1 MHVKQLRRPA
11 VGLCVLLAFLSFMQ
25 YHAPTN
31 QFTIS
36 AADMKRA
43 SCLLRYAISKIRDGA
58 KLDRKGYDSQNR
70 ETDWAEYSE
79 SGIIDAARAIGIQL
93 GADRAGKL
101 DVSND
106 G

>member
-1 MHVKQLRRPA
+1 
-11 VGLCVLLAFLSFMQ
+11 MQ

-36 AADMKRA
+36 ADDMKRA
-43 SCLLRYAISKIRDGA
+43 SSLLRYAISKIRDGA
-58 KLDRKGYDSQNR
+58 KLDRKGYDAQKR
-70 ETDWAEYSE
+70 DADWAEYSE
-79 SGIIDAARAIGIQL
+79 GGIIDAARAIGIEL
-93 GADRAGKL
+93 GADRPGKL

>member
-1 MHVKQLRRPA
+1 
-11 VGLCVLLAFLSFMQ
+11 MQ
-25 YHAPTN
+25 YHAPTD

-43 SCLLRYAISKIRDGA
+43 SSLLRYAISKIRDGS
-58 KLDRKGYDSQNR
+58 KLDRKGYESFKR
-70 ETDWAEYSE
+70 ESDWAEYSE
-79 SGIIDAARAIGIQL
+79 GGILDAARTLGIEL
-93 GADRAGKL
+93 GADRPGKL